1 MAASLACIDKFRF
14 MFQVIQD
21 LRIEVEIIDDH
32 IGILEA
38 PEPLDGQEPD
48 ITGTRTD
55 EEYFS
60 FSLAHQIRPA
70 G

>member
-1 MAASLACIDKFRF
+1 

-38 PEPLDGQEPD
+38 PEPLDGQEPY
-48 ITGTRTD
+48 ITGARTN
-55 EEYFS
+55 EKYFS
-60 FSLAHQIRPA
+60 FSLAHQIRSA
-70 G
+70 V